1 MVTITKKLNCLVLLF
16 LVILMTNTAGATLS
30 SSYHDGSTIYS
41 TEDGLL
47 GQIDFAVYDLDD
59 ATSSSEYAATGLE
72 TPGEGQYVYAYQI
85 FNSFFSQGVGVAHFS
100 IQDAEGNPIHESLMN
115 GTTAYDD
122 DAGGIAPDPIPS
134 ETEGAW
140 KWTLDGGYIAAG
152 EHSWFLVFSSENDW
166 EAGGYEISGAPADP
180 LSVPTPEPGTVML
193 LGAGGVWILARR
205 RKLSE

>member
-59 ATSSSEYAATGLE
+59 ATSSSEYASTGLE

-85 FNSFFSQGVGVAHFS
+85 FNSFFSQGMGVAHFS
-100 IQDAEGNPIHESLMN
+100 IQDAEGNPPVH
-115 GTTAYDD
+115 A
-122 DAGGIAPDPIPS
+122 DAA
-134 ETEGAW
+134 
-140 KWTLDGGYIAAG
+140 
-152 EHSWFLVFSSENDW
+152 
-166 EAGGYEISGAPADP
+166 GAPAVELRKAPGFAPQRRTESQNHP
-180 LSVPTPEPGTVML
+180 LGTDS
-193 LGAGGVWILARR
+193 G
-205 RKLSE
+205 